1 MGLPSFKAEAYNT
14 LKDSLTSFI
23 ALGTVILSYYGFG
36 WADGVGGLIIGIFI
50 IGVVY
55 TTIRESSLVLVDAC
69 ECSLEA
75 GEIQG
80 MAREVEGVQ
89 EVQSLKMRKSGPF
102 LMGELIVETDGSVT
116 LAEAHR
122 IAGIIEETVE
132 AAFPI
137 IKDLTVNVVPAKA
150 ESPRS

>member
-1 MGLPSFKAEAYNT
+1 
-14 LKDSLTSFI
+14 
-23 ALGTVILSYYGFG
+23 
-36 WADGVGGLIIGIFI
+36 
-50 IGVVY
+50 
-55 TTIRESSLVLVDAC
+55 
-69 ECSLEA
+69 
-75 GEIQG
+75 
-80 MAREVEGVQ
+80 
-89 EVQSLKMRKSGPF
+89 
-102 LMGELIVETDGSVT
+102 MGELIVETDGSVT